1 MYHPFDPAVTLA
13 MFRRLELNL
22 REKPRRIVVCYL
34 VYSAAR
40 AEVEAGFGQI
50 DWLRPTRREESI
62 TGDYDWLFYSN

>member
-40 AEVEAGFGQI
+40 A
-50 DWLRPTRREESI
+50 
-62 TGDYDWLFYSN
+62 